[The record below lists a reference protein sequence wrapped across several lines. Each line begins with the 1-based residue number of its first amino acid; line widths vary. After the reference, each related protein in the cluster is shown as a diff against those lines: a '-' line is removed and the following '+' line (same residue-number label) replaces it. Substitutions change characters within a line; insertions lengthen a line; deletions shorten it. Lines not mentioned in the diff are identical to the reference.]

1 MSRLLQGTSRLLQV
15 DTSLLLQGLLQ
26 FSLTLTCPHG
36 LTTACWLLKASST
49 CLQGF
54 FSWLHGF
61 KASLLGF
68 MASRILHLDSWIQ
81 YSNNIKASLLGFMAS
96 RLLYLASWIQGFFTW
111 LHGFNTQTISLFHY
125 HIIIIIV
132 TSLSL
137 LPHHH
142 HHFHFDINDNIFS
155 TRHPG

>member
-15 DTSLLLQGLLQ
+15 NTSLLLQRLLQ
-26 FSLTLTCPHG
+26 FSLTLTCPHH
-36 LTTACWLLKASST
+36 LTMHV
-49 CLQGF
+49 GF
-54 FSWLHGF
+54 SRLHQHVF

-68 MASRILHLDSWIQ
+68 MASRILHLASWLQ
-81 YSNNIKASLLGFMAS
+81 HSNNLKDSLLGFMTS
-96 RLLYLASWIQGFFTW
+96 RLLYLASW

-125 HIIIIIV
+125 HIIIITI

-155 TRHPG
+155 TQFMLYFLVKSRL